1 MPKPEL
7 ILPPEIVAKTRKEHR
22 EKVRLNRV
30 VKDVLL
36 IVAGIFSAGFG
47 LESFLMPNKF
57 IDGGATGIALL
68 SAATTGLPLPILILL
83 INLPFVIMGYKTM
96 GRSFGFKTALG
107 IAGLAIVISTVHFPV
122 ITDDKLLTA
131 VFGGAFLGAGIGLA
145 MRGGGVLDGT
155 EVLAIAIS
163 KKLRMTIGDVILSLN
178 LLIFSAAAYLLS
190 LEVALYSILTY
201 LSASKA
207 VNFLIEGIEEY
218 TGITIISSHSEE
230 IRKAIT
236 EELGRGVTIYKGK
249 RGYGKKGD
257 QLGELDILYTVITRL
272 EVSRMNATIEAID
285 PEAFVVMNS
294 VKDTI
299 GGLIKKRPLH

>member
-1 MPKPEL
+1 MRLLKDIGL
-7 ILPPEIVAKTRKEHR
+7 ITV
-22 EKVRLNRV
+22 
-30 VKDVLL
+30 
-36 IVAGIFSAGFG
+36 GIFSAAFG

-68 SAATTGLPLPILILL
+68 TAATSGIPLPLLILG

-96 GRSFGFKTALG
+96 GKSFGIKTALG
-107 IAGLAIVISTVHFPV
+107 IGGLALVMSTVPFPE
-122 ITDDKLLTA
+122 ITHDKLLTA

-155 EVLAIAIS
+155 EVLAINIS
-163 KKLRMTIGDVILSLN
+163 KKLRMTIGDVILLLN
-178 LLIFSAAAYLLS
+178 LFIFSAAAYLLS

-201 LSASKA
+201 LAASKA

-218 TGITIISSHSEE
+218 TGITIISGHSEV

-257 QLGELDILYTVITRL
+257 QLGDLDILYTVITRL
-272 EVSRMNATIEAID
+272 EVSRMNATIESID

-299 GGLIKKRPLH
+299 GGLVKKRPLH